1 MTMDLV
7 YLGVVIAFFAL
18 TGGLLKMCEV
28 LQREN
33 SGGTS

>member
-18 TGGLLKMCEV
+18 TWSLMKLCEV
-28 LQREN
+28 LQRDN
-33 SGGTS
+33 SGGNS